1 MESATV
7 LRPPS
12 TGLSSI
18 LLFIRK
24 DQNMKKYR
32 HYIDAISLLFNL
44 SDDSSWITSIPHA
57 TRTRRMNER
66 DLSKLAQT
74 LAKDWEM
81 VMYDFGLSKA
91 DVEHAKMEQMT
102 ATMMIYTCLY
112 KWKTRTVNGAN
123 LENFVKT
130 VAGCPSVT
138 VDWDRMKRIAQQM

>member
-1 MESATV
+1 
-7 LRPPS
+7 
-12 TGLSSI
+12 
-18 LLFIRK
+18 
-24 DQNMKKYR
+24 
-32 HYIDAISLLFNL
+32 
-44 SDDSSWITSIPHA
+44 
-57 TRTRRMNER
+57 MNER